1 VQQLLD
7 LVAERL
13 VEPPPRPPPGQPPT
27 DGVSQSIGAF
37 LNMITPC
44 GVTDLFFPLRF
55 LENQL
60 SEWEGGNQRR
70 PPPEA
75 CASAFHGIP
84 PPKPQLQPPTLW
96 DAAPVSIPS
105 AGCGSI
111 PPDCAQRGAC
121 VGRGQVHRRNR
132 RTNPPGGAKRAE
144 QPPEPNPLLPPL
156 PPPVYRRATP
166 FPTTLVPRPAP
177 AHRTQ
182 SSTVAGRSRRMEA
195 CSDRTACG
203 WGGGGGRHSTG
214 EGSPLDRRPRG
225 SVGKKY

>member
-111 PPDCAQRGAC
+111 PPDCAGGLC
-121 VGRGQVHRRNR
+121 WSWSGSSEESKDEPSGRGQKGRAASG
-132 RTNPPGGAKRAE
+132 TQPSPPPPPPPRVSPCHPIPHHPGPSAGARPPHAVLHGGR
-144 QPPEPNPLLPPL
+144 PL
-156 PPPVYRRATP
+156 P
-166 FPTTLVPRPAP
+166 
-177 AHRTQ
+177 Q
-182 SSTVAGRSRRMEA
+182 
-195 CSDRTACG
+195 D
-203 WGGGGGRHSTG
+203 GG
-214 EGSPLDRRPRG
+214 
-225 SVGKKY
+225 V